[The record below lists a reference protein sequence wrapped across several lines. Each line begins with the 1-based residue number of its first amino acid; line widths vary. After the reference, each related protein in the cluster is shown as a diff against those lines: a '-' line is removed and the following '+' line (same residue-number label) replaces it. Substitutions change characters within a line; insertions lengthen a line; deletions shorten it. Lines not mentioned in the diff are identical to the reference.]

1 MRQAKLEGAMNR
13 MSPKKCRAI
22 GIALLAAGL
31 TLATPHRVCAQPQPG
46 HTYRIGFSQLVDHPA
61 LNATRQ
67 GFLDGLKAEGFE
79 VGKNLVF
86 DYQNAQGDVGTAR
99 NIAQKFLA
107 DGVDLLAPCTT
118 PVVLATI
125 RVARDTKTP
134 VAFGCVT
141 NPVAGGVLASAEKPT
156 GTNVTGFYTVPP
168 VRQNLD
174 LFLAI
179 RPGIRT
185 IGTIYNSGETNS
197 EALNR
202 LAKAEAEKRG
212 IAWQTV
218 TITSSAE
225 VKNAIDALV
234 GKVDAIVTPQD
245 NTVASAYE
253 PIVKATRDARVPW
266 FALDVLAVQRGAI
279 AARAQHQYQNGV
291 EWARKVAVPVL
302 LGKDPGGL
310 LAVEASVFETQVNTT
325 AAKAVGL
332 TIPDDILRQASKVH
346 E

>member
-1 MRQAKLEGAMNR
+1 MKTAAPARHPIFLAM
-13 MSPKKCRAI
+13 
-22 GIALLAAGL
+22 LAAGL
-31 TLATPHRVCAQPQPG
+31 TLATLQGVCAQPQPG
-46 HTYRIGFSQLVDHPA
+46 RTYRIGFSQIVDHPA

-67 GFLDGLKAEGFE
+67 GFIDGLKAEGFE
-79 VGKNLVF
+79 IGKNLSF

-99 NIAQKFLA
+99 AIAQKFLA
-107 DGVDLLAPCTT
+107 DNVDLLAPCTT

-125 RVARDTKTP
+125 RVAKDVKTP
-134 VAFGCVT
+134 VVFGCVT
-141 NPVAGGVLASAEKPT
+141 NPVTVGVLPGLDKPT

-168 VRQNLD
+168 VPQNLD
-174 LFLAI
+174 MFLAI
-179 RPGIRT
+179 RPGLKT

-197 EALNR
+197 ETLNK

-212 IAWQTV
+212 IAWQAV

-225 VKNAIDALV
+225 VKNAIDSLI
-234 GKVDAIVTPQD
+234 GKVDAIVTLQD

-266 FALDVLAVQRGAI
+266 FAFDVLAVPRGAI
-279 AARAQHQYQNGV
+279 AALAQHQYQNGV
-291 EWARKVAVPVL
+291 DWARKVAVPVL
-302 LGKDPGGL
+302 LGRDPGSV
-310 LAVEASVFETQVNTT
+310 LAIEASVFETQVNAG

-332 TIPDDILRQASKVH
+332 TIPESILKQASKVH